1 MYRKEKTIPRGTTDM
16 IFEKTITVP
25 ADTAK
30 LIDRYIGVN
39 PTSEDD
45 CLSIDETI
53 RYTADFDNGVE
64 VDVKCCGVDYDDG
77 PDAINTAWTE
87 AVLFENGYE
96 QDNIF
101 GEDEFFCD
109 WEFEYDENEYIVHVI
124 REGGTDS
131 E

>member
-1 MYRKEKTIPRGTTDM
+1 M

-25 ADTAK
+25 ASTAE
-30 LIDRYIGVN
+30 LIDRYISVN

-53 RYTADFDNGVE
+53 RYTADFGNGVE

-77 PDAINTAWTE
+77 PDAINAAWTE

-109 WEFEYDENEYIVHVI
+109 WEFEHDENEYIVHVV
-124 REGGTDS
+124 REDCTDS

>member
-1 MYRKEKTIPRGTTDM
+1 MYREEKTNPKGNTDM

-39 PTSEDD
+39 PKSEDD

-53 RYTADFDNGVE
+53 RYTADFSNGVE
-64 VDVKCCGVDYDDG
+64 VDVKCCGVDYDDD

-87 AVLFENGYE
+87 AVLFKNGCE

-124 REGGTDS
+124 REDGADS